1 MPINV
6 FGNSNSNND
15 GNKIHTS
22 LFVQKHYLRT
32 NYIES
37 DVEEDIDLKNQCR
50 IKNLPD
56 LISIGERVSKNYVD
70 NKFNDPSI
78 MRNNTHADF
87 NDENVD
93 NVRFINVNS
102 MPAVGE
108 HLAARYYVD
117 YAISNSVD
125 ESSLLRLDPDEKL
138 KLDEQDS
145 VIHKSNLT
153 SRKTII
159 ELPTK
164 SYVDSLH
171 ESRRKRRDLSSVFN
185 DQDKEFDSN

>member
-1 MPINV
+1 MPIKV

-15 GNKIHTS
+15 GNKKDTS

-37 DVEEDIDLKNQCR
+37 DVKEDIDLRNQCR

-56 LISIGERVSKNYVD
+56 LISIGEAVSKNYVD

-78 MRNNTHADF
+78 MRNNTHVDF
-87 NDENVD
+87 NDENVE
-93 NVRFINVNS
+93 NVRFINVYS

-108 HLAARYYVD
+108 HLAAKYYVD

-145 VIHKSNLT
+145 VILKSNLT

-185 DQDKEFDSN
+185 DQDNEFDSN